1 MVARTRSDRG
11 YFHPLA
17 GFRSVA
23 FSLCVA
29 IALAACNGEGSS
41 GSSGSSNTTPNIPT
55 SNQVGDT
62 APVISGTPATTVE
75 AGQVYTFT
83 PTASDSNGAV
93 LKFSIANKPAWATFD
108 ATTGELN
115 GMPASS
121 DVGETASIEISVSDG
136 TLSASLAPFI
146 IQITAV
152 PTPPAPPSP
161 PTPNNPPTISGTP
174 AASVTAGQAYTF
186 TPTAADSDG
195 DTLTFSIANKPT
207 WASFST
213 ATGQLSGTPGNSSVG
228 TYANVTISVSDGKS
242 TVSLPAFS
250 ITVQAA
256 PSTITGTPATSVA
269 AGSAYSFT
277 PSTTDPSGGT
287 LTFSIQN
294 KPVWASFNTANGALT
309 GTPTSAQVGAYANI
323 TISVSDGKSTASL
336 AAFTVTVTAAP
347 TSPAPTISG
356 TPAASVVAGS
366 AYSFTPSTTDPSGG
380 TLTFSIQNKPA
391 WASFNATN
399 GALTGT
405 PTSAQVGAYA
415 NITLSVSDGKSTAS
429 LAAFT
434 VTVTAASAPP
444 PPSAPTISGT
454 PATSVVTGSA
464 YSFKPSTT
472 DPSGGTLTFSIQN
485 KPTWATFDTTT
496 GQLSGTAG
504 NAGTYASIVISVT
517 NGTTSVSLPTFTIT
531 VTPIVATGSAT
542 LSWTAPTQNTDGTA
556 ISGLA
561 GYYIYYGTSA
571 SALSQTVQV
580 ANPGLLTYTVQGLAA
595 GTWYF
600 SVVAYTSGGAQ
611 SAASNPASIV
621 IQ

>member
-11 YFHPLA
+11 HFHPLA
-17 GFRSVA
+17 GFRSMA

-29 IALAACNGEGSS
+29 LALAACNGENSS

-93 LKFSIANKPAWATFD
+93 LKFSIANKPAWASFD
-108 ATTGELN
+108 ASTGELN
-115 GMPASS
+115 GMPTSG

-174 AASVTAGQAYTF
+174 ATSVTAGQTYTF

-250 ITVQAA
+250 ITVQAG
-256 PSTITGTPATSVA
+256 PPTINGTPATSVV

-277 PSTTDPSGGT
+277 PSMTDPSGGT

-294 KPVWASFNTANGALT
+294 KPAWASFNTTNGALT

-323 TISVSDGKSTASL
+323 TISVSDGKATAIL
-336 AAFTVTVTAAP
+336 TAFTITVTAAP
-347 TSPAPTISG
+347 TSPTPTISG
-356 TPAASVVAGS
+356 TPATSVVAGS
-366 AYSFTPSTTDPSGG
+366 AYSFTPSTTNPSGK
-380 TLTFSIQNKPA
+380 TLTFSIQNKPV
-391 WASFNATN
+391 WAGFNTAN

-405 PTSAQVGAYA
+405 PTSAQTGAYA
-415 NITLSVSDGKSTAS
+415 NITIGVSNGTSTS
-429 LAAFT
+429 TLAAFT
-434 VTVTAASAPP
+434 VTVTAAPTAP
-444 PPSAPTISGT
+444 APTISGT
-454 PATSVVTGSA
+454 PATSVVTASA

-485 KPTWATFDTTT
+485 KPSWATFDTNT

-504 NAGTYASIVISVT
+504 NAGTYSNIVISVSD
-517 NGTTSVSLPTFTIT
+517 GTTSASLPAFSIT
-531 VTPIVATGSAT
+531 VTAIVATGSAT
-542 LSWTAPTQNTDGTA
+542 VSWTAPTQNTDGTA

-571 SALSQTVQV
+571 TALTHTVQV
-580 ANPGLLTYTVQGLAA
+580 ANPGLLTYTVQGLAP

-600 SVVAYTSGGAQ
+600 SVAAYTTGSSQ
-611 SAASNPASIV
+611 SPASNPASAV